1 MIRGF
6 NNNSFCGVNDYTT
19 FFVTL
24 DDKLDDKLEWLSNNK
39 TNQEE
44 KQFDNFDNNYST
56 NIIRKINLRYYNTD
70 FNNFSIYNKTN
81 DEPKKFNLD
90 MDLEEIINSGNIKKN
105 KVNRVN
111 KFKKVID
118 LEFNKNTPQISSK
131 CSSNT
136 KILNIFI
143 TMLSGPNNKNILDE
157 IVSNNLHIKI

>member
-1 MIRGF
+1 MIKGLI

-19 FFVTL
+19 FFVTF
-24 DDKLDDKLEWLSNNK
+24 DDKLEWLSNK

-44 KQFDNFDNNYST
+44 KQFDNGDNNYST

-81 DEPKKFNLD
+81 DEPKK
-90 MDLEEIINSGNIKKN
+90 N
-105 KVNRVN
+105 KVNKVN
-111 KFKKVID
+111 NFKKVID

-136 KILNIFI
+136 KILNKFI
-143 TMLSGPNNKNILDE
+143 TIFSGPNNKNILDK
-157 IVSNNLHIKI
+157 IVGNNLHIKI